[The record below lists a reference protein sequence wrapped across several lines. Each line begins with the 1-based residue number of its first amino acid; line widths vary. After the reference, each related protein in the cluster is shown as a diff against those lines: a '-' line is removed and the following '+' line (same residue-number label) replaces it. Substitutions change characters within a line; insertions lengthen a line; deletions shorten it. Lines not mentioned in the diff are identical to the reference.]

1 VLIAEQSAVS
11 TGHSMQT
18 TEQSVHSKG
27 CQVSGR
33 EQFLIGA
40 ECKGFGTGN
49 SGATGE
55 LVGCTLGNPK
65 CEAQYRACR

>member
-49 SGATGE
+49 SGEVEGKYMKRLE
-55 LVGCTLGNPK
+55 LRRGK
-65 CEAQYRACR
+65 ED